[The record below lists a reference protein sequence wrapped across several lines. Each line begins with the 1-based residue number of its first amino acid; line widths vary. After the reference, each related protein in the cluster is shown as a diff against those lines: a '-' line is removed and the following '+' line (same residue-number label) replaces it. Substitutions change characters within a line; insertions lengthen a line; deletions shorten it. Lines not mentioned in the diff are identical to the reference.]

1 MMLLEDLWGG
11 GMWQEASGPLPI
23 SHKKIETSIADFFFL
38 TEFYQYLVSL
48 EEDLKSEMKLSPQP
62 TVWYQTDETLSRR
75 HS

>member
-11 GMWQEASGPLPI
+11 GMWQVASGPSPI
-23 SHKKIETSIADFFFL
+23 SHKKIETSIAGFFFFFFF

-62 TVWYQTDETLSRR
+62 TF
-75 HS
+75 